1 MRRLSQ
7 VRYVLAA
14 TCLAAIAWIAM
25 AQQPGHVTDVS
36 LKNAARNGEVGAT
49 PLMANGVLYGSLGC
63 KPVWRV
69 KVTEK

>member
-1 MRRLSQ
+1 
-7 VRYVLAA
+7 
-14 TCLAAIAWIAM
+14 M